1 MLTCVEICAGAGGQA
16 LGLDMAGFHHIA
28 LVEYEKEYCNVLKAN
43 RPDWNVI
50 CADVHDFN
58 GTQYKGVDLLAGGV
72 PCPPFSVASKQL
84 GKDDERD
91 LFPEAIR
98 LIGEM
103 KPRAVMLE
111 NVRGFLD
118 RKFDD
123 YREHI
128 LQAIRALGYTVTIKL
143 LNACDYGVP
152 QLRPRVVIVG
162 IRNNERGT
170 FSYPA
175 ECQDCAPT
183 VGEILKPLMAANG
196 WEGVD
201 EWAQSAN
208 KIAPTIVGGSKK
220 HGGPDLGPVRSRRAW
235 AELGVDG
242 NGVANAAP
250 EPGFQGL
257 PKLTKEMIALIQ
269 GFPPEWSF
277 GKKKTA
283 ACRMIGNAFPPP
295 VARAVGAEIRRCL
308 EMNEALI
315 KCAREEYHKRLIENR
330 VLTISED
337 GVASNADSSNAP
349 SKAIAKTIAERLGA
363 TVGGKVKGQ
372 TAGTLFEQITMQFVS
387 ETFPKLQHLRPG
399 SWTVLN
405 LGNQNAIKT
414 WDFAQYEHLAYLSEI
429 VSENK
434 KLSTTLGNDYMVAP
448 DVVVYRALYEDEEL
462 NNGSLVVTDN
472 ICKMADLRKK
482 NGGKPILHASIS
494 AKWTMRSDRAQNS
507 RTEALNLI
515 RNRKGHLPHIVV
527 VTGEPLPS
535 RLASLALGTGDLDC
549 VYHFA
554 LYELM
559 DAVREYGTQG
569 REDIIETL
577 ENLVDGKRLKDIS
590 DLPLDLS
597 C

>member
-128 LQAIRALGYTVTIKL
+128 LQSIRGLGYTVTIKL

-414 WDFAQYEHLAYLSEI
+414 WDFAQYEHLAYLSQI
-429 VSENK
+429 VSENQ